1 MNNLYFKEIDNAY
14 LIYDY
19 TEKGWIL
26 LDDKHLRS
34 AYRKYPKEFIREW
47 QGEISL
53 FLFLYKSDICSQY
66 MENKKL

>member
-1 MNNLYFKEIDNAY
+1 MNNLYFKEIDRAY

-34 AYRKYPKEFIREW
+34 AYRKYPKEFIRE
-47 QGEISL
+47 
-53 FLFLYKSDICSQY
+53 
-66 MENKKL
+66 